1 MVTEAK
7 RGLIRIVANYTR
19 VISHVAMGL
28 LLVPILLQIAG
39 NDGWALIAL
48 LGSTIG
54 LASMAQEIVRS
65 SLIRELGSAYH
76 GGDSSAGA
84 DEFRHV
90 YNSAL
95 AISAVIAGLAVVAFV
110 VLWFA
115 IALLDISDELLPA
128 ARWLVVAKG
137 AETFVVLLLA
147 APFNMYKVTERMV
160 AYNAWRI
167 ATRSCFI
174 IAAAWLLFVHGPDT
188 PGRIITYYAFIS
200 STLVVIVFLIAGA
213 VIMSLDRRLIPAMSF
228 VTRSAI
234 KSVLQVGGWNAGA
247 TAATMLHRRLAPVLM
262 NLAAGLMSLSS
273 GLFGVLVLGLGIQLT
288 VSVRRLTIGMTEGL
302 DAVSTRLSMTAHA
315 GAIRTLMH
323 HSTRLHGVAAFPL
336 AIIILLVPEILLR
349 LWLGA
354 RIDDPQSTF
363 PPAVTLIQ
371 IMTLGMVARAVSDG
385 WIRILYGAGHVTRY
399 AWMIIAGAVMY
410 PLLVGL
416 LLVIL
421 PTASRYTAV
430 TWAYSAILVIVHGL
444 FVPLAGA
451 RALRIRYADFFVP
464 LVRPLIVAV
473 VCSPILLLAH
483 GKEGQSE
490 LVWLIAAVAMYG
502 VTYLGLC
509 VAFVM
514 NQLERRRFTKAALRR
529 LPLRRPRG
537 SNDMH

>member
-1 MVTEAK
+1 MVSEAK

-19 VISHVAMGL
+19 VISIVVLGL
-28 LLVPILLQIAG
+28 LLVPMLLQAAG

-65 SLIRELGSAYH
+65 SLIRELGTAYH
-76 GGDSSAGA
+76 SADDSTGT
-84 DEFRHV
+84 DHFRHV

-95 AISAVIAGLAVVAFV
+95 AISAVIAGLAALVFAMLWFV
-110 VLWFA
+110 VPLF
-115 IALLDISDELLPA
+115 DISDNLLPA

-137 AETFVVLLLA
+137 TETVAVLLLA

-160 AYNAWRI
+160 AFNAWQI
-167 ATRSCFI
+167 ATRSCYM
-174 IAAAWLLFVHGPDT
+174 IAASWLVFVHGPGD
-188 PGRIITYYAFIS
+188 PGRIVTYYAFIS
-200 STLVVIVFLIAGA
+200 SALVVTVLAMA
-213 VIMSLDRRLIPAMSF
+213 VVVIMFLDRRLIPALSF

-234 KSVLQVGGWNAGA
+234 KSILHVGGWNAGA

-262 NLAAGLMSLSS
+262 NLASGFMSLPS
-273 GLFGVLVLGLGIQLT
+273 GLFGNLILSLGIQLT
-288 VSVRRLTIGMTEGL
+288 VSVRRLTMGMTEGL

-336 AIIILLVPEILLR
+336 AIIILIVPEILLR
-349 LWLGA
+349 LWLGD
-354 RIDDPQSTF
+354 RIDDPQTTF
-363 PPAVTLIQ
+363 PLAVTLIQ

-399 AWMIIAGAVMY
+399 AWMIIGGAVMY
-410 PLLVGL
+410 PLVFGL

-430 TWAYSAILVIVHGL
+430 TWAYSAVLVIVHGL
-444 FVPLAGA
+444 LVPLAGA

-473 VCSPILLLAH
+473 VCSPMLLLAH
-483 GKEGQSE
+483 GKQGQSE
-490 LVWLIAAVAMYG
+490 LLWLIAALTLYG

-509 VAFVM
+509 IAFVM
-514 NQLERRRFTKAALRR
+514 NQPERRQFAKAALRR
-529 LPLRRPRG
+529 LPLRRPGRTD
-537 SNDMH
+537 DMR